1 MARPLNAWK
10 ACNRH
15 KRFPSSN
22 LGHSAKKRRHSDFF
36 SKDNKGIKASQ
47 KVAVGAKKTAK
58 QPQRMRKVR
67 VSLYF
72 GRSFDK
78 NGTAPLCIAVN
89 HASSSCYIPMP
100 GVRLRREQWDKVRK
114 RVINHSQADTI
125 NSVALS
131 TLAKANEAVM
141 QLGNVRGMTTAKV
154 RDMIADHIYPPED
167 ADTRVMAVLR
177 QYQAECN
184 RPNSADKFEQTDTHL
199 TRWLGVKGARQ
210 LLFADITP
218 DWLQAFDRYLISYC
232 PSVNSRSI
240 HLRNIRTIFN
250 YAINHNLTGA
260 PYPFRQFKIKSAPS
274 TPTALTLEQM
284 RQLWH
289 YTPAT
294 EAQAYALDIFK
305 LVFALIGINMADL
318 CQLQGIS
325 QGRINYTRQ
334 KTGRVYSIKVEDVAK
349 RLIKAH
355 RGRKSLVDILE
366 HYKNTHIATAQINKQ
381 LKSIAGA
388 LDLPPITTYTA
399 RYTWATL
406 AASID
411 VPIEVISQ
419 ALGHTY
425 GMAVTLGYIMPDRR
439 KVDEANSKVLGE
451 VVKSIAQPNK

>member
-1 MARPLNAWK
+1 
-10 ACNRH
+10 
-15 KRFPSSN
+15 
-22 LGHSAKKRRHSDFF
+22 
-36 SKDNKGIKASQ
+36 
-47 KVAVGAKKTAK
+47 
-58 QPQRMRKVR
+58 
-67 VSLYF
+67 
-72 GRSFDK
+72 
-78 NGTAPLCIAVN
+78 
-89 HASSSCYIPMP
+89 MP

-141 QLGNVRGMTTAKV
+141 QLGNVRGMT
-154 RDMIADHIYPPED
+154 
-167 ADTRVMAVLR
+167 
-177 QYQAECN
+177 
-184 RPNSADKFEQTDTHL
+184 
-199 TRWLGVKGARQ
+199 
-210 LLFADITP
+210 
-218 DWLQAFDRYLISYC
+218 
-232 PSVNSRSI
+232 
-240 HLRNIRTIFN
+240 
-250 YAINHNLTGA
+250 
-260 PYPFRQFKIKSAPS
+260 
-274 TPTALTLEQM
+274 TALTLEQM

>member
-1 MARPLNAWK
+1 MTPKANNWK
-10 ACNRH
+10 ACKH
-15 KRFPSSN
+15 QKCFGGSN
-22 LGHSAKKRRHSDFF
+22 PPHSAKKRRHSDFF
-36 SKDNKGIKASQ
+36 ATDNKSIKASK
-47 KVAVGAKKTAK
+47 KVAVGARKTAK
-58 QPQRMRKVR
+58 KPQRMRKVR

-89 HASSSCYIPMP
+89 HASSSCYIAMP
-100 GVRLRREQWDKVRK
+100 GVRLKREQWDKVRK
-114 RVINHSQADTI
+114 RVINHAQADTI

-154 RDMIADHIYPPED
+154 RDLIAEHIYPGED
-167 ADTRVMAVLR
+167 MDTSVLTVMQSYIA
-177 QYQAECN
+177 QCAK
-184 RPNSADKFEQTDTHL
+184 PNTADKFKQTITHIR
-199 TRWLGVKGARQ
+199 RWLGNKGAKQ
-210 LLFADITP
+210 LQFSDITP
-218 DWLQAFDRYLISYC
+218 DWLEVFDRYLISYC
-232 PSVNSRSI
+232 PSLNSRSI
-240 HLRNIRTIFN
+240 HMRNIRTVFN

-274 TPTALTLEQM
+274 TPTALSLEQL
-284 RQLWH
+284 RALWH

-294 EAQAYALDIFK
+294 EAQAYGLDIFK
-305 LVFALIGINMADL
+305 LIFSLIGINMADL
-318 CQLQGIS
+318 CRLVKVS

-334 KTGRVYSIKVEDVAK
+334 KTGRVYSVKVEDVAK
-349 RLIKAH
+349 RLIEAH
-355 RGRKSLVDILE
+355 RGKKHLVDILE
-366 HYKNTHIATAQINKQ
+366 HYKSVHVATTMINRHLKDIASD
-381 LKSIAGA
+381 LG
-388 LDLPPITTYTA
+388 LPPITTYTA

-439 KVDEANSKVLGE
+439 KVDEANSKVLAE
-451 VVKSIAQPNK
+451 VVQ

>member
-141 QLGNVRGMTTAKV
+141 QLGNVRGMT
-154 RDMIADHIYPPED
+154 
-167 ADTRVMAVLR
+167 
-177 QYQAECN
+177 
-184 RPNSADKFEQTDTHL
+184 
-199 TRWLGVKGARQ
+199 
-210 LLFADITP
+210 
-218 DWLQAFDRYLISYC
+218 
-232 PSVNSRSI
+232 
-240 HLRNIRTIFN
+240 
-250 YAINHNLTGA
+250 
-260 PYPFRQFKIKSAPS
+260 
-274 TPTALTLEQM
+274 TALTLEQM

>member
-1 MARPLNAWK
+1 MTHNRNNWK
-10 ACNRH
+10 AC
-15 KRFPSSN
+15 KPQKGFGGSN
-22 LGHSAKKRRHSDFF
+22 PPHSAKKRRHSDFF
-36 SKDNKGIKASQ
+36 SKDNKSINASK
-47 KVAVGAKKTAK
+47 KVAVGARKTAK
-58 QPQRMRKVR
+58 KPQRMRKVR

-89 HASSSCYIPMP
+89 HASSSCYIPLP
-100 GVRLRREQWDKVRK
+100 GVRLKREQWDKVRK
-114 RVINHSQADTI
+114 RVINHPQADTI

-154 RDMIADHIYPPED
+154 RDLIAEHIYPGED
-167 ADTRVMAVLR
+167 ADTSVMTVMR
-177 QYQAECN
+177 TYQAECN
-184 RPNSADKFEQTDTHL
+184 RPNTADKFEQTATHL
-199 TRWLGVKGARQ
+199 TRWLGGKGARKLQ
-210 LLFADITP
+210 FSDITP
-218 DWLQAFDRYLISYC
+218 DWLDAFDRYLISYC
-232 PSVNSRSI
+232 PSLNSRSI
-240 HLRNIRTIFN
+240 HMRNIRTIYN

-274 TPTALTLEQM
+274 TPTALTLEQL
-284 RQLWH
+284 RALWH

-294 EAQAYALDIFK
+294 DAQAYALDIFK
-305 LVFALIGINMADL
+305 LIFALIGINMADL
-318 CQLQGIS
+318 CRLVKVS
-325 QGRINYTRQ
+325 QGRINYTRL
-334 KTGRVYSIKVEDVAK
+334 KTGRVYSVKVEDAAK
-349 RLIKAH
+349 RLIEAH
-355 RGRKSLVDILE
+355 RGKKHLVDILE
-366 HYKNTHIATAQINKQ
+366 HYKSVHVATTMINRHVKDIA
-381 LKSIAGA
+381 S
-388 LDLPPITTYTA
+388 DLGLPAITTYTA

-451 VVKSIAQPNK
+451 VLKM

>member
-1 MARPLNAWK
+1 MTHNRNNWK
-10 ACNRH
+10 AC
-15 KRFPSSN
+15 KPQKGFGGSN
-22 LGHSAKKRRHSDFF
+22 PPHSANKRRHSDFF
-36 SKDNKGIKASQ
+36 SIDNKSIKASK

-58 QPQRMRKVR
+58 KPQRMRKVR

-89 HASSSCYIPMP
+89 HASSSCYIAMP
-100 GVRLRREQWDKVRK
+100 GVRLKREQWDKVRK
-114 RVINHSQADTI
+114 RVINHHQADTI

-154 RDMIADHIYPPED
+154 RDMIAEHIYPGED
-167 ADTRVMAVLR
+167 VDTSVMTVMR
-177 QYQAECN
+177 TYQAECN
-184 RPNSADKFEQTDTHL
+184 RPNTADKFEQTATHL
-199 TRWLGVKGARQ
+199 TRWLGNKGARKLQ
-210 LLFADITP
+210 FSDITP
-218 DWLQAFDRYLISYC
+218 DWLEAFDRYLISYC
-232 PSVNSRSI
+232 PSLNSRSI
-240 HLRNIRTIFN
+240 HMRNIRTIYN

-284 RQLWH
+284 RKLWH

-294 EAQAYALDIFK
+294 DAQAYALDIFK
-305 LVFALIGINMADL
+305 LIFALIGINMADL
-318 CQLQGIS
+318 CVLVKVS

-334 KTGRVYSIKVEDVAK
+334 KTGRVYSVKVENVAK
-349 RLIKAH
+349 RLIEAH
-355 RGRKSLVDILE
+355 RGKKYLVDILE
-366 HYKNTHIATAQINKQ
+366 HYKSVHVATTMINRHLKDIASD
-381 LKSIAGA
+381 LG
-388 LDLPPITTYTA
+388 LPPITTYTA

-439 KVDEANSKVLGE
+439 KVDEANSKVLAE
-451 VVKSIAQPNK
+451 VVKSIAQPKK